1 MYSDSYYPS
10 LMAGSGYIMS
20 MDAVQCLYDAAK
32 RIPYLHMEDVF
43 ITGFAAEACNV
54 SRTHLDGYQQ
64 IDTKNEFN
72 FDVSI
77 LKHLQKNPD
86 KMEALFANMP

>member
-10 LMAGSGYIMS
+10 LIAGSGYIMS

-54 SRTHLDGYQQ
+54 SRTHLDGFRPFTS
-64 IDTKNEFN
+64 DAEFD

-77 LKHLQKNPD
+77 LQHYVKQD
-86 KMEALFANMP
+86 KMEALFAKMP